1 MRVTV
6 LTVGSRGDVTP
17 FLALGVGLVRAGHAV
32 RLATHAEFAHLVA
45 DAGLEFAELPGDP
58 RSALASPEGQAMLTT
73 RNPAALPR
81 RILAPVGPGVR
92 NAAEPAER
100 ACAGADVVVAATLA
114 LMGPTAAQ
122 TAGARLVWAHL
133 QPNDPTRGFAF
144 PSAPRELP
152 GPLNRLSWTAAQALF
167 WRGVRPVL
175 QERRRVLGLVPL
187 PEAPPARWGL
197 PTLYGFSPAVVPPP
211 ADWPPTAHV
220 TGYWTAPAPEWTP
233 PAPLTAFLDA
243 GAPPVYLGFGSMPDA
258 DPAAATGMLLGGLR
272 RAGRRGVLLSGWSG
286 LAPSDSTDDVLVV
299 GEVPHAWLF
308 PRVAAVLHHGGA
320 GTTAAGLLAGAP
332 TVVVPFFADQFFWGR
347 RVAALGAGPRPVPRE
362 RLTAERVA
370 AALSAAVDDPRF
382 GRAARRLAERLR
394 AEDGVAAAVRVLE
407 QLTR

>member
-1 MRVTV
+1 M
-6 LTVGSRGDVTP
+6 
-17 FLALGVGLVRAGHAV
+17 
-32 RLATHAEFAHLVA
+32 
-45 DAGLEFAELPGDP
+45 
-58 RSALASPEGQAMLTT
+58 
-73 RNPAALPR
+73 
-81 RILAPVGPGVR
+81 
-92 NAAEPAER
+92 
-100 ACAGADVVVAATLA
+100 
-114 LMGPTAAQ
+114 
-122 TAGARLVWAHL
+122 
-133 QPNDPTRGFAF
+133 
-144 PSAPRELP
+144 
-152 GPLNRLSWTAAQALF
+152 
-167 WRGVRPVL
+167 
-175 QERRRVLGLVPL
+175 LGLVPL